1 VTQLSA
7 AIDRNDAARDRLFL
21 MAILAASIGAV
32 TAALIGDFEFDLAD
46 VTPCL
51 YQRVPYLLAAALA
64 GAAIVTRPNP
74 ARYRLILVVC
84 ALLFACSSSS
94 AAFREGVQQG
104 WWTASGICADP
115 VAPALAS
122 LRTTLS
128 GGTIESA
135 CDDVETTFL
144 SMSLTMLNFAYS
156 SALTL
161 LCIIA
166 AAITDR
172 RSGIR

>member
-1 VTQLSA
+1 MQLSA
-7 AIDRNDAARDRLFL
+7 AIYRDDAAGDRLFL
-21 MAILAASIGAV
+21 MAILAASIGAII
-32 TAALIGDFEFDLAD
+32 AALIGDFEFDLAAC
-46 VTPCL
+46 TPCL
-51 YQRVPYLLAAALA
+51 YQRAPYLLAAALA
-64 GAAIVTRPNP
+64 AGAIIGRPNP
-74 ARYRLILVVC
+74 ARYRLILVAC
-84 ALLFACSSSS
+84 ALLFACSSSF

-104 WWTASGICADP
+104 WWTAPSMCDAP

-122 LRTTLS
+122 LRATLS
-128 GGTIESA
+128 GGTIQSA

-161 LCIIA
+161 LCIII

-172 RSGIR
+172 KAGIR